1 MRYTALVSL
10 ALLPTLASA
19 QGARVEDD
27 GIPRVSATATRTARL
42 APDRATVFAVVEGS
56 AESAPEAA
64 QRAERKL
71 QAVTDAVKQ
80 LGARVEVLGTVPYG
94 VMPAPNYGGFPGQTA
109 PNPFVARYIMRI
121 QPARVD
127 QLMNVS
133 STLMAAGVSV
143 LTPPSFEAA
152 AADSARRAKF
162 SEALAQAR
170 ADAEALAAGLGM
182 RLGALIEVTGN
193 AGPSQQFGQQ
203 FIGFGRGYDMSGPGQ
218 PPEVTVTASVTV
230 RYRLQQR

>member
-1 MRYTALVSL
+1 MRHTVLVSL
-10 ALLPTLASA
+10 LLVPTIASA

-27 GIPRVSATATRTARL
+27 GIPRVSATATRMARL
-42 APDRATVFAVVEGS
+42 APDRVTVYAVVEGA

-71 QAVTDAVKQ
+71 QAVTEAVKQ
-80 LGARVEVLGTVPYG
+80 LGARVEVVGTVPYG

-109 PNPFVARYIMRI
+109 SNPFVARYVMRV

-133 STLMAAGVSV
+133 SALMAAGVSV
-143 LTPPSFEAA
+143 VTPPSFESAS
-152 AADSARRAKF
+152 ADSARRAKF
-162 SEALAQAR
+162 SEALSQAR

-182 RLGALIEVTGN
+182 RLGALIEVIGN
-193 AGPSQQFGQQ
+193 QGPQQSFNQS
-203 FIGFGRGYDMSGPGQ
+203 FIAFGRGYDMGGPGQ

-230 RYRLQQR
+230 RYRLQR

>member
-1 MRYTALVSL
+1 MRYTALV
-10 ALLPTLASA
+10 LLILFPTLSTA

-27 GIPRVSATATRTARL
+27 GIPRVSATATRMARL
-42 APDRATVFAVVEGS
+42 APDRVTVYAVVEGA

-71 QAVTDAVKQ
+71 QTVAEAVKQ
-80 LGARVEVLGTVPYG
+80 LGARVEVLGTMPYG
-94 VMPAPNYGGFPGQTA
+94 VMPAPNYGGYPGQTTS
-109 PNPFVARYIMRI
+109 NPFVARYVMRV

-133 STLMAAGVSV
+133 SALMAAGVSV

-152 AADSARRAKF
+152 SADSARRAKF

-182 RLGALIEVTGN
+182 RLGALIEVIGN
-193 AGPSQQFGQQ
+193 PGPQQGFGQQ
-203 FIGFGRGYDMSGPGQ
+203 FVGFGRGFDMTGPGQ